1 MDWRQYCFSV
11 FGMGLRFSLVNLMEL
26 ERRIALQPFFV
37 FMVPVSLG
45 GWIMM
50 AAIVQLVSRRFG
62 GLGMV
67 IAVRFC
73 ELLPM
78 F

>member
-1 MDWRQYCFSV
+1 
-11 FGMGLRFSLVNLMEL
+11 MEL
-26 ERRIALQPFFV
+26 ERRIVLQPFFV

-50 AAIVQLVSRRFG
+50 VAIVQFVARRFG

-67 IAVRFC
+67 IAARFC